1 MDPHSLLDKSDHRK
15 GTKKGRETC
24 PFRALDGF
32 NEIRLSLLEGMAG
45 TTGLE
50 PAASAV
56 TAVIETVTD
65 WSRTAQTRLA
75 RTRGFS
81 IVRKRYRTVIGQKTE
96 KE

>member
-1 MDPHSLLDKSDHRK
+1 VITAK
-15 GTKKGRETC
+15 GQKKGAI
-24 PFRALDGF
+24 PALF
-32 NEIRLSLLEGMAG
+32 APSMVNEIRLSLLEGMAG